1 MPICRHHFSVVLLI
15 ASANLAGL
23 LLVRAIRRRGE
34 IVVQLTLGARA
45 STLLRRAIV
54 EGIVL
59 SIAGCEIGLALAPVA
74 LQVGFRRLPQ
84 TLPRFNDYTRFT
96 WLSSGLRV
104 K

>member
-15 ASANLAGL
+15 ASANLARL
-23 LLVRAIRRRGE
+23 LLVRAIRRGRE

-59 SIAGCEIGLALAPVA
+59 SMAGCAIGSLRLVHLATL
-74 LQVGFRRLPQ
+74 RL
-84 TLPRFNDYTRFT
+84 TVCTTAAFN
-96 WLSSGLRV
+96 GQ
-104 K
+104 